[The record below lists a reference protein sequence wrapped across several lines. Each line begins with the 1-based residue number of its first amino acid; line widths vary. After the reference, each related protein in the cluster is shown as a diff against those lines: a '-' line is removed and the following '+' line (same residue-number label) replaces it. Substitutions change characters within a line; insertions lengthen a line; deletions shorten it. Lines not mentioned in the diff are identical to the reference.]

1 MTTLFYSVMI
11 VVPAAV
17 LLASV
22 VYTMKKHSE
31 GQSVR
36 KSLRM
41 NATTFAVMLLLVA
54 GCAMGAFATGS
65 EDKAAAPADTT
76 AAQASDT
83 AAESTES
90 SAKDNSKGLGLLAA
104 GLVTGL
110 AGIGGGIAVAAGAP
124 AAIAATSEDPKAFGK
139 ALIFVALGES
149 IALYGVVISILILNK
164 V

>member
-41 NATTFAVMLLLVA
+41 NAATFAVMLLLVA

-90 SAKDNSKGLGLLAA
+90 SAKANSKGLGLLAA

>member
-41 NATTFAVMLLLVA
+41 NAATFAVMLLLVA

-124 AAIAATSEDPKAFGK
+124 AAIAATSEEPKAFGK

>member
-1 MTTLFYSVMI
+1 MTTFLYSLMAI
-11 VVPAAV
+11 VPVAV
-17 LLASV
+17 VLASV
-22 VYTMKKHSE
+22 VYTMKKHYE
-31 GQSVR
+31 GQPVK
-36 KSLRM
+36 KSMRM
-41 NATTFAVMLLLVA
+41 NLATFLVAVLLVA
-54 GCAMGAFATGS
+54 GCAMGASALEAEAAT
-65 EDKAAAPADTT
+65 PADTAAVETAEET
-76 AAQASDT
+76 AALAD
-83 AAESTES
+83 S
-90 SAKDNSKGLGLLAA
+90 SSKGLGLLAA